1 MRSHAYTDFIKNDM
15 NNVNLFD
22 FYVPYE
28 PGMHLESMDKVL
40 WASKLGAAEDM
51 SVLKTAYAMVSF
63 WYEQVSMRMDQV
75 RHFHFIDKVFTET
88 DQSGNYLTCV
98 N

>member
-1 MRSHAYTDFIKNDM
+1 MK
-15 NNVNLFD
+15 NVNLIG

-28 PGMHLESMDKVL
+28 PGMHLELMDKVL

-75 RHFHFIDKVFTET
+75 R
-88 DQSGNYLTCV
+88 L
-98 N
+98 